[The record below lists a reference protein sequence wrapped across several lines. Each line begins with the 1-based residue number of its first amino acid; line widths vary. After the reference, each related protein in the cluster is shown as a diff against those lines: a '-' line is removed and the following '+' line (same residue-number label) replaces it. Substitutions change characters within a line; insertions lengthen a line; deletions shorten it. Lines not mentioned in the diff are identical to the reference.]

1 MYPESSISLLEFVAC
16 ATRHPIRPIFASVE
30 VMPRMSIALHLH
42 GAYDDITRQLK
53 NDNDKYKFS
62 ACSYSIL

>member
-1 MYPESSISLLEFVAC
+1 MCPDSRIPLSEFVSC
-16 ATRHPIRPIFASVE
+16 PTRHLICHIFAPLE
-30 VMPRMSIALHLH
+30 VIPRVFIALYVHV
-42 GAYDDITRQLK
+42 AYDDITRQLK